1 MTKEKKYKHFTPRD
15 IEPPKTPEEE
25 AEEISKD
32 IKLRDWQRKELARRQ
47 GFNPD
52 TYMNDEAESA
62 AVETKFN
69 EMLQSANE
77 WNESERKR
85 MDALILAEIK
95 WMAGMISE
103 EEYNNVRDT

>member
-1 MTKEKKYKHFTPRD
+1 MTKEKKYKHFTPRS

-25 AEEISKD
+25 AEEIRKD

-52 TYMNDEAESA
+52 TYMNDDAESE

-69 EMLQSANE
+69 EMLALKMKGTQIACLDCYDKKFAE
-77 WNESERKR
+77 KIKR
-85 MDALILAEIK
+85 EGIEV
-95 WMAGMISE
+95 E
-103 EEYNNVRDT
+103 